1 MCDAVMHYVI
11 DFNLLE
17 EIENQLNVYLK
28 LFVIMYANDT
38 VIMSETKDNLMSFLN
53 IVSFGNL
60 KLMSKKLIFLFFSRG
75 RLPNNLTFT
84 FNEMEIGI
92 VSEFNYLGVLFSKSG
107 NFSMA
112 KKAQVKKATKAMF
125 EVLKR

>member
-38 VIMSETKDNLMSFLN
+38 VIMSGTKDNLMSFLN

-60 KLMSKKLIFLFFSRG
+60 KLMSKKLIFLYFVF
-75 RLPNNLTFT
+75 
-84 FNEMEIGI
+84 
-92 VSEFNYLGVLFSKSG
+92 
-107 NFSMA
+107 
-112 KKAQVKKATKAMF
+112 
-125 EVLKR
+125 

>member
-1 MCDAVMHYVI
+1 MHYVI

-60 KLMSKKLIFLFFSRG
+60 KLMSKKLKFLFFSRG
-75 RLPNNLTFT
+75 RLPKNLTFT

-92 VSEFNYLGVLFSKSG
+92 VSEFNYLGVLFSKFG
-107 NFSMA
+107 TVQWQ
-112 KKAQVKKATKAMF
+112 KK
-125 EVLKR
+125 LK

>member
-60 KLMSKKLIFLFFSRG
+60 KLMSKKQKSWFF
-75 RLPNNLTFT
+75 F
-84 FNEMEIGI
+84 
-92 VSEFNYLGVLFSKSG
+92 
-107 NFSMA
+107 
-112 KKAQVKKATKAMF
+112 
-125 EVLKR
+125 